1 MADQEP
7 LTIDTLF
14 LACTRPVMF
23 AGVTVEAMGVNVFV
37 TTLLFLALG
46 SIFYAL
52 IGVVLHGLARVIVRH
67 DHNAFRVLAGW
78 ADTKGRYRNSAY
90 WGGSSVTPLR
100 LKRTYELG
108 DLVFGDWAHG

>member
-1 MADQEP
+1 MTEQEP
-7 LTIDTLF
+7 LTSDILF
-14 LACTRPVMF
+14 LACTRPAMF
-23 AGVTVEAMGVNVFV
+23 AGVTVEAMGINVFV
-37 TTLLFLALG
+37 TTLLFLGLG

-78 ADTKGRYRNSAY
+78 ADNKGRYRTSAY

-100 LKRTYELG
+100 LKRSY
-108 DLVFGDWAHG
+108 DLRDFAGDWAHG

>member
-1 MADQEP
+1 MAGNGP
-7 LTIDTLF
+7 LITDTLF
-14 LACTRPVMF
+14 LACTRPAMF

-37 TTLLFLALG
+37 TTLLFLGLG

-52 IGVVLHGLARVIVRH
+52 IGVVLHGLCRVIVRH

-78 ADTKGRYRNSAY
+78 ADTKGRYRTSAY

-100 LKRTYELG
+100 LKRSYDFG
-108 DLVFGDWAHG
+108 DLAHG

>member
-1 MADQEP
+1 MTDQEP
-7 LTIDTLF
+7 LTSDILF
-14 LACTRPVMF
+14 LACTRPAMF
-23 AGVTVEAMGVNVFV
+23 AGVTVEAMGINVFV
-37 TTLLFLALG
+37 TTLLFLGLG

-78 ADTKGRYRNSAY
+78 ADNKGRYRTSAY

-100 LKRTYELG
+100 LKRSY
-108 DLVFGDWAHG
+108 DLRDFAGDWAHG

>member
-1 MADQEP
+1 MQDAEP
-7 LTIDTLF
+7 LISDTLF
-14 LACTRPVMF
+14 LACTRPAMF

-37 TTLLFLALG
+37 TTLLFLGLG

-52 IGVVLHGLARVIVRH
+52 IGIVLHGLCRVIVRH

-78 ADTKGRYRNSAY
+78 ADTKGRYRTTAY

-100 LKRTYELG
+100 LKRTYDVG
-108 DLVFGDWAHG
+108 DLANG